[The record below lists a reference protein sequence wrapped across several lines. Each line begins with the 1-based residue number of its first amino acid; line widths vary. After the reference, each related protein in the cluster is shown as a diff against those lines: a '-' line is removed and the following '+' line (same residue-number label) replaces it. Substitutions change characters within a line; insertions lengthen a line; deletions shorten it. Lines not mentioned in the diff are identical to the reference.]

1 MDEAKLTK
9 SDTIKK
15 DAMVKALEKSLG
27 VASVACQKV
36 GISRDTHYRWLK
48 TDEAYKEAVMSVK
61 NLAIDF
67 AESMLL
73 ENIKD
78 KKESSIFFYLK
89 TQAKN
94 RGYTER
100 QEIDLGND
108 NYFRIEIIENNEDNQ
123 E

>member
-1 MDEAKLTK
+1 MEEKKLTK
-9 SDTIKK
+9 SDTLKK
-15 DAMVKALEKSLG
+15 DAMVKALESSLG

-48 TDEAYKEAVMSVK
+48 TDEEYKNAVMSIK

-94 RGYTER
+94 RGFPVTILVLLSFCRFLLNVCIRHYS
-100 QEIDLGND
+100 
-108 NYFRIEIIENNEDNQ
+108 
-123 E
+123 